1 MTHRHVFYGL
11 LNEQIARVILKI
23 RFCSPLMSLD
33 PSILHALLS
42 PDGAQR
48 GAAEAAYEQ
57 AKAASPEAVASGL
70 LACLPVGAQ
79 PDGVRIMAAVLLRQF
94 VDNKRPQWA
103 AMSPQVRI
111 MHVVHP
117 FFLSLSHSI

>member
-1 MTHRHVFYGL
+1 
-11 LNEQIARVILKI
+11 
-23 RFCSPLMSLD
+23 MSLD

-48 GAAEAAYEQ
+48 GPAEAAYEQ

-70 LACLPVGAQ
+70 LACLPTGAQ

-94 VDNKRPQWA
+94 VDSERPQGGA
-103 AMSPQVRI
+103 ISPQVRLI
-111 MHVVHP
+111 RVFLVVVLNSMNH
-117 FFLSLSHSI
+117 L